1 MTEKNYRFET
11 LSIHGGLQVDETGA
25 RSLPIYQSNAYL
37 FKNTEHAANLF
48 GLKENGYIYTRL
60 HNPTVTTFEER
71 VSLLEGGIGGLA
83 TASGMSAISLAILN
97 IAGAGDEIISSST
110 IYGGTYN
117 LFANTLPKYGIKT
130 KFVKPDDIEGF
141 KKTITPR
148 TKAIFGETIG
158 NPSLNV
164 LDIEALAEIA
174 HEAGIPLIVD
184 NTFATPYLCRPIDF
198 GADIVVH
205 SATKWL
211 LGNGT
216 TMGGIIVDSG
226 KFDWHSPNFPG
237 FTEPD
242 PSYDNLVFAEVGA
255 PAYIVKARVQLLR
268 DFGPT
273 LSAQAAFQLHL
284 A

>member
-1 MTEKNYRFET
+1 M
-11 LSIHGGLQVDETGA
+11 A
-25 RSLPIYQSNAYL
+25 
-37 FKNTEHAANLF
+37 
-48 GLKENGYIYTRL
+48 
-60 HNPTVTTFEER
+60 
-71 VSLLEGGIGGLA
+71 
-83 TASGMSAISLAILN
+83 AISLAILN
-97 IAGAGDEIISSST
+97 IAGAGDEIVSSST

-130 KFVKPDDIEGF
+130 KFVKPNDLEGF
-141 KKTITPR
+141 KKAITPR

-216 TMGGIIVDSG
+216 TMGGVIVDSG
-226 KFDWHSPNFPG
+226 KFDWNSPNFPG

-242 PSYDNLVFAEVGA
+242 PSYDHLVFAEVGA

-268 DFGPT
+268 DFGPA
-273 LSAQAAFQLHL
+273 LSATSCIPIYTWS
-284 A
+284 